1 MRYPRASTFA
11 SFLSLLSLAALIAPA
26 QLTAQSRPP
35 SRYDARVVFDP
46 MFMAETGHGV
56 PQRRR
61 VAGAG
66 VLAEPRRLHID
77 ARLDEQAHAIAG
89 HVVITYTNESPD
101 SLRFLWLQLDQN
113 LSRADARGTVS
124 FPPGGATNGYE
135 IKSVRVR
142 IDGRPVETSTVTT
155 DTRMQV
161 RLPAALPG
169 RGGVATLDIDYGY
182 EVTRGG
188 RGRTGWD
195 ETESGQ
201 PIYDI
206 AQWFPRMAVYD
217 DIRGWN
223 TLPYLG
229 SGEFYL
235 DYGDIDYTIDVPW
248 NYVVMGPG
256 TLQNPDETLTAQER
270 TRLEQARGSDKT
282 LPIIAPSEVGQAA
295 TRPARSGRTKWHY
308 VMNNT
313 RDVAWS
319 ASPAF
324 VWDAARI
331 NLPAG
336 KSALAMSVYPKEG
349 VGDTLWSRSTEYTK
363 YTIESFSRDWYPWPW
378 PTAISVGGPVGG
390 MEYPALVFD
399 DYHWGGKDFMSV
411 TVHEFGHS
419 WYPMIVGSDER
430 RWAFMDEGFNTFADI
445 LSQEAFNNGEFAPK
459 RDGEYAPKGG
469 NPADEIVPLL
479 ADTAAPNI
487 LMPADAVSGRYRHP
501 VEYYKPAFG
510 LTMLRQVILGPDRFD
525 YAFREYTRRW
535 AFRHPQPLDF
545 FRSMNNAAGE
555 DLGWFW
561 KEWFANNWSYDLAV
575 TGVQSVG
582 DDPAQ
587 GRDGLARQPR
597 PDGLPDHAAGGAGGW
612 AHAHGART
620 GRDLAQRAVRAGVR
634 GEPRPD
640 HRRGGRS
647 GEAAARRRPVER
659 PVGGGGVRNWRRA
672 R

>member
-1 MRYPRASTFA
+1 MSRSRASTIA
-11 SFLSLLSLAALIAPA
+11 ACLSLLVLPVLSVPM
-26 QLTAQSRPP
+26 QLSAQSNPS

-46 MFMAETGHGV
+46 LFMTQPATPYRSADGSPGPEYWQNRADYT
-56 PQRRR
+56 
-61 VAGAG
+61 
-66 VLAEPRRLHID
+66 ID
-77 ARLDEQAHAIAG
+77 ARLDDQAHAIEG

-113 LSRADARGTVS
+113 LTRVDSRGSITS
-124 FPPGGATNGYE
+124 PPSSVTQGYQIRSVKAAVNGQ
-135 IKSVRVR
+135 
-142 IDGRPVETSTVTT
+142 PVESDTVVT

-161 RLPAALPG
+161 RLAKALPP
-169 RGGVATLDIDYGY
+169 RGGVATLDIEYRY
-182 EVTRGG
+182 EVPRGG
-188 RGRTGWD
+188 EQRTGWD
-195 ETESGQ
+195 MTEGGQ

-223 TLPYLG
+223 VLPFLG

-248 NYVVMGPG
+248 NFLVIGPG
-256 TLQNPDETLTAQER
+256 TLLNANEVLTAEER
-270 TRLEQARGSDKT
+270 TRLERARQSDKT
-282 LPIIAPSEVGQAA
+282 LPIIAPSEVGKAT
-295 TRPARSGRTKWHY
+295 TRPGRSGRTKWHY
-308 VMNNT
+308 KMENT

-331 NLPAG
+331 NLPEG
-336 KSALAMSVYPKEG
+336 KTALAMSVYPVEA

-363 YTIESFSRDWYPWPW
+363 YTIETFSKSWYPFPW

-399 DYHWGGKDFMSV
+399 DYHWSGKSFMAV

-445 LSQEAFNNGEFAPK
+445 LAQEAFNNGEFAPK

-479 ADTAAPNI
+479 ADSAAPSL
-487 LMPADAVSGRYRHP
+487 LMYADAVSERYRHP
-501 VEYYKPAFG
+501 VEYYKAAFG
-510 LTMLRQVILGPDRFD
+510 MVLLRDVILGPRRFD

-545 FRSMNNAAGE
+545 FRTMEDAAGE

-561 KEWFANNWSYDLAV
+561 KEWYANNWGYDLAV
-575 TGVQSVG
+575 TGVKPVDG
-582 DDPAQ
+582 DPAKGSMVSLANLDRMAFPTTLRVEQ
-587 GRDGLARQPR
+587 AGGPAITVNVPVEAWQDGPYVSVYVASKSRVTSVVADPEKKL
-597 PDGLPDHAAGGAGGW
+597 PDGDRENDRW
-612 AHAHGART
+612 ASR
-620 GRDLAQRAVRAGVR
+620 
-634 GEPRPD
+634 
-640 HRRGGRS
+640 
-647 GEAAARRRPVER
+647 
-659 PVGGGGVRNWRRA
+659 
-672 R
+672 